1 MKKFFSIVAMTV
13 TAVTAVAA
21 GAYIAKKLE
30 SKNDDEVKLI
40 EIIND
45 DDSNKELDE
54 EEESN
59 KELPEDKPSEIEVLT
74 LETVNEPEVEL
85 VEEMVEELELVEEV
99 TEEVEE
105 PEVEPVEEVA
115 EEVEELEVELVEEMV
130 EEAEEPEIEV
140 VEEMVEEVEEPEIEV
155 VEEMV
160 EEVEEPEIEVVEEM
174 VEETEEPE
182 IELVEEA
189 DAYPLISERK
199 KNAICNQIQVMLE
212 SMEELEEVDLQHY
225 IVFPD
230 VDATEEWLA
239 EIEDKGYDIFVEDN
253 GQEVNLIKNSKL
265 DYDLLE
271 KEILTLAQV
280 AAEYNGAY
288 KGWAAKVDE

>member
-160 EEVEEPEIEVVEEM
+160 EE
-174 VEETEEPE
+174 TEEPE

>member
-1 MKKFFSIVAMTV
+1 M
-13 TAVTAVAA
+13 
-21 GAYIAKKLE
+21 
-30 SKNDDEVKLI
+30 
-40 EIIND
+40 
-45 DDSNKELDE
+45 
-54 EEESN
+54 
-59 KELPEDKPSEIEVLT
+59 
-74 LETVNEPEVEL
+74 
-85 VEEMVEELELVEEV
+85 
-99 TEEVEE
+99 
-105 PEVEPVEEVA
+105 
-115 EEVEELEVELVEEMV
+115 
-130 EEAEEPEIEV
+130 
-140 VEEMVEEVEEPEIEV
+140 
-155 VEEMV
+155 
-160 EEVEEPEIEVVEEM
+160 VEEM

-182 IELVEEA
+182 IEVVEEA

-225 IVFPD
+225 IVFPN